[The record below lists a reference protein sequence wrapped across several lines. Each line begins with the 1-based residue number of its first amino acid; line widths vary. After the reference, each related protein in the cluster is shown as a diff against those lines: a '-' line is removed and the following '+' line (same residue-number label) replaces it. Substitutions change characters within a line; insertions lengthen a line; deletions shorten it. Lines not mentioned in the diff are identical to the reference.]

1 MEKNQNCETN
11 QNCKTNLNTI
21 TDLNKEKKLF
31 TVSNPKKE
39 INNNNAIKNSRE
51 IDESLE
57 SESNKNT
64 LFTSIINLKRRN
76 KKIKLDKN
84 SNSFLHTMSKIKCTD
99 GIESRKS
106 SIMRNRNS
114 QFYNA
119 NDFVNT
125 YFVGETNNDL
135 NNFGIQVSKD
145 ILYENK
151 NNKIDIDQLI
161 GIDEVEPMVSE
172 AIIKQTDYSELLDL
186 TFFNDIADIDCLDF
200 LRKKKSNSFF
210 DSKENIEIN
219 NIIKNQILEIST
231 ENKNSVYYNCEGL
244 SLDKLKYFND

>member
-11 QNCKTNLNTI
+11 HTTV
-21 TDLNKEKKLF
+21 TDLNKEKNSINKLF

-39 INNNNAIKNSRE
+39 INVNNAIKNSRE

-64 LFTSIINLKRRN
+64 LFTSIINLKKRN

-84 SNSFLHTMSKIKCTD
+84 YNSFLHTMSKIKCTD

-114 QFYNA
+114 QFYNT
-119 NDFVNT
+119 NDFANT

-151 NNKIDIDQLI
+151 NNKMDIDRLI
-161 GIDEVEPMVSE
+161 GIDDVEPLVSE

-186 TFFNDIADIDCLDF
+186 NFFNDIADIDCLDF
-200 LRKKKSNSFF
+200 LKKKKSNSFF